1 MPRNNRLAC
10 LRVAS
15 LVSALALLSCAE
27 GGNSVVTPTGN
38 TSTPTPP
45 AATPAP
51 AAVTGR
57 WVGVAPEGML
67 IEDGPGACDLDL
79 DLQLDLTASG
89 ASVTG
94 TATTKTRR
102 LAPACG
108 GGSGGAVETWPLING
123 RSESGAISFTLD
135 GGNLTIDFSGTFT
148 ASRMAGTLMTVVGSV
163 GRRRGTFAANRQ

>member
-1 MPRNNRLAC
+1 MPRNSCLVC

-15 LVSALALLSCAE
+15 LVGALALVSCAE
-27 GGNSVVTPTGN
+27 TGTSVTPTGN
-38 TSTPTPP
+38 SSTPTPP

-102 LAPACG
+102 LAPTCG
-108 GGSGGAVETWPLING
+108 
-123 RSESGAISFTLD
+123 
-135 GGNLTIDFSGTFT
+135 
-148 ASRMAGTLMTVVGSV
+148 
-163 GRRRGTFAANRQ
+163 